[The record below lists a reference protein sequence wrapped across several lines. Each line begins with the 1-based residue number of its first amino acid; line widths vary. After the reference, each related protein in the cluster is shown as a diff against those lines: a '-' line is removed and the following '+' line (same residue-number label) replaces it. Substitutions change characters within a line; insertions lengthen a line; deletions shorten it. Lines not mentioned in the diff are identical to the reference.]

1 MAPKTAAER
10 SKIYRNRKK
19 APSDKFKKKVERIRR
34 FSTCV
39 AGTKKVKHREKLTLR
54 GRETCAKLE
63 AAGVKA
69 EASRVKALA
78 AHVKPE
84 AARVKP
90 EAARV
95 KAQAVHVKPA
105 AARVKAE
112 AARVKTKAAAVKPKA
127 ARVKPEAARV
137 KTEAARVKTKAACVK
152 PKAARVKPEAARV
165 KTEAA
170 RVKTEAARVK
180 TKAVRVKTKAAAVKT
195 EAARVKTKAARVK
208 PETAR
213 VKPEAAR
220 VKTKA
225 ASVKPEAARVKTKAA
240 SVKPEAVHVKA
251 KAGLFLPN
259 KAEGKTGSS
268 SGNPALQP
276 QGVSRSGRVR
286 KRSSKLADFKLLD
299 EIDACLNR
307 RYERP
312 CKLRKIMD
320 IKPPTDADDNVSDNF
335 ADDNYIE
342 VKDEPLEMEDEADYV
357 NGSSIYDDCKAKLYT
372 SDPLFVDMNTV
383 GEPEDSNYIVNLKR
397 MACLLWAKEGGL
409 FQRNPDMDLV
419 TVNKKLNKLWA
430 ALPQHE
436 KANWI
441 IRANDVLGSG
451 VRNITVMDFVTL
463 GTQVMGSVIANHEAL
478 DSVITGSD
486 AAGSVISASDTVRSV
501 ICANDAVGSVISTN
515 DAVDSVI
522 SPNDALSSIISAN
535 DAVSSVV
542 SSNDALSSIISAN
555 DAVSSV
561 VSSNDALSS
570 IISANDAVSSAI
582 STRDVVRPLITEKDA
597 TVSVISANDA
607 VGSAISAKNSG
618 FAFSTGITKQQ
629 TETVVHSNFIKK
641 ENERPL
647 QVIVTSSIRRPTEE
661 RPQISP
667 PESADEDVTV
677 LETKVEEEVR
687 DEAGNIG
694 TDIQRE
700 GCLEAETSSCLM
712 APTIIRKE
720 ISIFLKKTGA
730 NQEVR
735 DEAGNIGT
743 DIQREACLEAETS
756 SIKKEIG
763 IFLDKT
769 GPKENMM
776 ALHKSECF
784 RKKLL
789 KVMKEIFNKMK
800 NKNIESCPRVLEVA
814 LETLLSH
821 KMSLDQVSK
830 FFCISISRLE
840 RNLMLLAKVI
850 LSQNM
855 CVFSEAVFHDVTDDD
870 RFFEWM
876 LRMRRMGRLPIMT
889 DMFYIKEYLNLS
901 YFPVGIMDFLEMF
914 GEKVVD
920 FIKKSPVTSNDI
932 KIWKSVLTK
941 CLLGHYGIIAKNFL
955 VRRNSPRIFNCV
967 QMYLSHTH
975 VSNQVVSFRGSKNM
989 YSFVSP
995 RQKGV
1000 SVMVTFSAAGFYL
1013 KPLFMHKNYDMPL
1026 WSYQEFV
1033 DQSQFHIGATVDG
1046 HLDPLL
1052 FVTWLRLFNA
1062 ELLENNIE
1070 KPVLLFLHGHPC
1082 HASLAAT
1089 TFCQEEN
1096 IILFSHCHSPL
1107 NTMDPFLGIVDKFHF
1122 FYDRSLNNFRNY
1134 VGKDN
1139 LTLKFFPVIF
1149 FDAWNK
1155 IKEGDLAIEA
1165 FEKSGLVPFD
1175 MSVVHENINHDHVYS
1190 LSSTSVSDSPFLG
1203 KWVTCL
1209 QSSTKTLE
1217 FASQIQL
1224 PYKRQQPVVSEPH
1237 VSVNEPSADKAS
1249 NDPLQVSF
1257 EPLLQNSLDN
1267 NSFVHVYRKCMQDE
1281 EMIANTAS
1289 NGISEEL
1296 MEQVEIMDEID
1307 TVKSQE
1313 TVDSSSCSQLVA
1325 PPRDGSVTR
1334 WTAGQSSCKFYD
1346 QTTSQE
1352 MLPGQSYESLGL
1364 YDVKIESC
1372 KIESPK
1378 SDDIEFP
1385 IVYIASD
1392 SPVDDYL
1399 SSKP

>member
-112 AARVKTKAAAVKPKA
+112 AARVKTKAAG
-127 ARVKPEAARV
+127 
-137 KTEAARVKTKAACVK
+137 
-152 PKAARVKPEAARV
+152 
-165 KTEAA
+165 
-170 RVKTEAARVK
+170 
-180 TKAVRVKTKAAAVKT
+180 VKTKAAAVKT

-383 GEPEDSNYIVNLKR
+383 GEPEDSNYIVYTWQKVENYQEEEEEENLKR

-522 SPNDALSSIISAN
+522 SPN

-667 PESADEDVTV
+667 PESADET
-677 LETKVEEEVR
+677 
-687 DEAGNIG
+687 
-694 TDIQRE
+694 
-700 GCLEAETSSCLM
+700 
-712 APTIIRKE
+712 
-720 ISIFLKKTGA
+720 
-730 NQEVR
+730 
-735 DEAGNIGT
+735 
-743 DIQREACLEAETS
+743 
-756 SIKKEIG
+756 
-763 IFLDKT
+763 
-769 GPKENMM
+769 
-776 ALHKSECF
+776 
-784 RKKLL
+784 
-789 KVMKEIFNKMK
+789 VMKEPKVEQAVRAEAVAVETNSPWEGSQEEAESRESVASTTVIRTRFSTLPKTGRSRHKAPHNKSKHVYKEFLNVLKDIFSKIKTK
-800 NKNIESCPRVLEVA
+800 NVESCPKVLEAA
-814 LETLLSH
+814 LEMVLSQ
-821 KMSLDQVSK
+821 KFPVEKVSV
-830 FFCISISRLE
+830 FHCISISRLE
-840 RNLMLLAKVI
+840 RN
-850 LSQNM
+850 
-855 CVFSEAVFHDVTDDD
+855 
-870 RFFEWM
+870 
-876 LRMRRMGRLPIMT
+876 
-889 DMFYIKEYLNLS
+889 
-901 YFPVGIMDFLEMF
+901 
-914 GEKVVD
+914 
-920 FIKKSPVTSNDI
+920 
-932 KIWKSVLTK
+932 
-941 CLLGHYGIIAKNFL
+941 
-955 VRRNSPRIFNCV
+955 
-967 QMYLSHTH
+967 
-975 VSNQVVSFRGSKNM
+975 VVSLSKL
-989 YSFVSP
+989 
-995 RQKGV
+995 
-1000 SVMVTFSAAGFYL
+1000 AG
-1013 KPLFMHKNYDMPL
+1013 
-1026 WSYQEFV
+1026 
-1033 DQSQFHIGATVDG
+1033 
-1046 HLDPLL
+1046 
-1052 FVTWLRLFNA
+1052 
-1062 ELLENNIE
+1062 
-1070 KPVLLFLHGHPC
+1070 
-1082 HASLAAT
+1082 
-1089 TFCQEEN
+1089 
-1096 IILFSHCHSPL
+1096 
-1107 NTMDPFLGIVDKFHF
+1107 
-1122 FYDRSLNNFRNY
+1122 RS
-1134 VGKDN
+1134 
-1139 LTLKFFPVIF
+1139 
-1149 FDAWNK
+1149 
-1155 IKEGDLAIEA
+1155 
-1165 FEKSGLVPFD
+1165 
-1175 MSVVHENINHDHVYS
+1175 
-1190 LSSTSVSDSPFLG
+1190 
-1203 KWVTCL
+1203 
-1209 QSSTKTLE
+1209 
-1217 FASQIQL
+1217 
-1224 PYKRQQPVVSEPH
+1224 
-1237 VSVNEPSADKAS
+1237 
-1249 NDPLQVSF
+1249 
-1257 EPLLQNSLDN
+1257 
-1267 NSFVHVYRKCMQDE
+1267 
-1281 EMIANTAS
+1281 
-1289 NGISEEL
+1289 
-1296 MEQVEIMDEID
+1296 
-1307 TVKSQE
+1307 
-1313 TVDSSSCSQLVA
+1313 
-1325 PPRDGSVTR
+1325 
-1334 WTAGQSSCKFYD
+1334 
-1346 QTTSQE
+1346 E
-1352 MLPGQSYESLGL
+1352 MLQYWKLKL
-1364 YDVKIESC
+1364 K
-1372 KIESPK
+1372 KK
-1378 SDDIEFP
+1378 
-1385 IVYIASD
+1385 
-1392 SPVDDYL
+1392 
-1399 SSKP
+1399 

>member
-137 KTEAARVKTKAACVK
+137 KTEAARVKTKAAC
-152 PKAARVKPEAARV
+152 VKPEAARV

-383 GEPEDSNYIVNLKR
+383 GEPEDSNYIVYTWQKVENYQEEEEEENLKR

-667 PESADEDVTV
+667 PESADEDVAV
-677 LETKVEEEVR
+677 METKVEEEVR

-700 GCLEAETSSCLM
+700 SCQEAETSSCLTV
-712 APTIIRKE
+712 PTSLRKE
-720 ISIFLKKTGA
+720 ISIFLDDVT
-730 NQEVR
+730 
-735 DEAGNIGT
+735 
-743 DIQREACLEAETS
+743 
-756 SIKKEIG
+756 
-763 IFLDKT
+763 
-769 GPKENMM
+769 
-776 ALHKSECF
+776 ALHKSECIS
-784 RKKLL
+784 KNLL
-789 KVMKEIFNKMK
+789 KIMKETLAKIKPI
-800 NKNIESCPRVLEVA
+800 NIENCPEVLEA
-814 LETLLSH
+814 TFETVLSQ
-821 KMSLDQVSK
+821 KISLDHVSK
-830 FFCISISRLE
+830 FFCTSISRLK
-840 RNLMLLAKVI
+840 RHMLSFAKFI
-850 LSQNM
+850 WNPSM
-855 CVFSEAVFHDVTDDD
+855 CVPRKALFHDITCITDDD

-876 LRMRRMGRLPIMT
+876 LRMRRMGRPPVT
-889 DMFYIKEYLNLS
+889 NDRRYIKEYLSLS
-901 YFPVGIMDFLEMF
+901 CLPKGTKEFLRKF
-914 GEKVVD
+914 GKKDVD
-920 FIKKSPVTSNDI
+920 FKLITDNDV
-932 KIWKSVLTK
+932 KIWSTMFVQYLSHR
-941 CLLGHYGIIAKNFL
+941 CGIIAKNFL
-955 VRRNSPRIFNCV
+955 ARRNSPRIFNCV
-967 QMYLSHTH
+967 QLYLSHTH
-975 VSNQVVSFRGSKNM
+975 VSNQVISFRGSKNM

-1000 SVMVTFSAAGFYL
+1000 SVMVTYSAAGFYL
-1013 KPLFMHKNYDMPL
+1013 KPLFMQKNYDMPV
-1026 WSYQEFV
+1026 WSDQEFI
-1033 DQSQFHIGATVDG
+1033 DQSQFHIGATADG
-1046 HLDPLL
+1046 QLDPLL

-1096 IILFSHCHSPL
+1096 IILFSHYHSPL
-1107 NTMDPFLGIVDKFHF
+1107 NIMDPFLGMVNKFHF
-1122 FYDRSLNNFRNY
+1122 HYDRSLKIFENY
-1134 VGKDN
+1134 IGKDH
-1139 LTLKFFPVIF
+1139 LTLKYFPVIF
-1149 FDAWNK
+1149 LDAWNK
-1155 IKEGDLAIEA
+1155 MTGNVAMDA
-1165 FEKSGLVPFD
+1165 FKKSGLVPFN
-1175 MSVVHENINHDHVYS
+1175 MSVVLENINHDQGS
-1190 LSSTSVSDSPFLG
+1190 NSVPASVNFLVPG
-1203 KWVTCL
+1203 MWVTCL
-1209 QSSTKTLE
+1209 HSNTKTFE
-1217 FASQIQL
+1217 FSPQILL
-1224 PYKRQQPVVSEPH
+1224 PYKHQQQTVSEP
-1237 VSVNEPSADKAS
+1237 VLNIMEP
-1249 NDPLQVSF
+1249 V
-1257 EPLLQNSLDN
+1257 
-1267 NSFVHVYRKCMQDE
+1267 
-1281 EMIANTAS
+1281 IANPLPFA
-1289 NGISEEL
+1289 G
-1296 MEQVEIMDEID
+1296 VEPNF
-1307 TVKSQE
+1307 
-1313 TVDSSSCSQLVA
+1313 L
-1325 PPRDGSVTR
+1325 
-1334 WTAGQSSCKFYD
+1334 
-1346 QTTSQE
+1346 
-1352 MLPGQSYESLGL
+1352 
-1364 YDVKIESC
+1364 
-1372 KIESPK
+1372 
-1378 SDDIEFP
+1378 
-1385 IVYIASD
+1385 
-1392 SPVDDYL
+1392 
-1399 SSKP
+1399 

>member
-383 GEPEDSNYIVNLKR
+383 GEPEDSNYIVYTWQKVENYQEEEEEENLKR

-522 SPNDALSSIISAN
+522 SPN

-667 PESADEDVTV
+667 PESADET
-677 LETKVEEEVR
+677 
-687 DEAGNIG
+687 
-694 TDIQRE
+694 
-700 GCLEAETSSCLM
+700 
-712 APTIIRKE
+712 
-720 ISIFLKKTGA
+720 
-730 NQEVR
+730 
-735 DEAGNIGT
+735 
-743 DIQREACLEAETS
+743 
-756 SIKKEIG
+756 
-763 IFLDKT
+763 
-769 GPKENMM
+769 
-776 ALHKSECF
+776 
-784 RKKLL
+784 
-789 KVMKEIFNKMK
+789 VMKEPKVEQAVRAEAVAVETNSPWEGSQEEAESRESVASTTVIRTRFSTLPKTGRSRHKAPHNKSKHVYKEFLNVLKDIFSKIKTK
-800 NKNIESCPRVLEVA
+800 NVESCPKVLEAA
-814 LETLLSH
+814 LEMVLSQ
-821 KMSLDQVSK
+821 KFPVEKVSV
-830 FFCISISRLE
+830 FHCISISRLE
-840 RNLMLLAKVI
+840 RNVVSLSKLAGR
-850 LSQNM
+850 SGTS
-855 CVFSEAVFHDVTDDD
+855 VFCRALRDIVCITDDEK
-870 RFFEWM
+870 FFEWM
-876 LRMRRMGRLPIMT
+876 LRMRRMGRPPVMSDT
-889 DMFYIKEYLNLS
+889 HYVKEYLGLS
-901 YFPVGIMDFLEMF
+901 YYPRGVCEFIEVF
-914 GEKVVD
+914 GEKID
-920 FIKKSPVTSNDI
+920 CFQNWCT
-932 KIWKSVLTK
+932 LTNESMLK
-941 CLLGHYGIIAKNFL
+941 WANFFNNFL
-955 VRRNSPRIFNCV
+955 RIHYEITAKKFMVRKNSSRIFSCV
-967 QMYLSHTH
+967 MLYLSHTH
-975 VSNQVVSFRGSKNM
+975 INNQVIIFRGHRNT

-995 RQKGV
+995 SQKGV
-1000 SVMVTFSAAGFYL
+1000 NVLVTFSAAGFYL
-1013 KPLFMHKNYDMPL
+1013 KPLFLQQKYDMPV
-1026 WSYQEFV
+1026 WADQEFV
-1033 DQSQFHIGATVDG
+1033 DQSQFHIGATADG
-1046 HLDPLL
+1046 QLDPLL
-1052 FVTWLRLFNA
+1052 FVTWLKLFNA
-1062 ELLENNIE
+1062 ELLEKNIE

-1096 IILFSHCHSPL
+1096 IILFSHYHSPL
-1107 NTMDPFLGIVDKFHF
+1107 NIMDPFLGIM
-1122 FYDRSLNNFRNY
+1122 NNFSLHYERSIRNFQNY
-1134 VGKDN
+1134 IGKDN
-1139 LTLKFFPVIF
+1139 LTLKYLPVIF
-1149 FDAWNK
+1149 LDALIK
-1155 IKEGDLAIEA
+1155 ISEDHVMDA
-1165 FEKSGLVPFD
+1165 FKKSGLVPFD
-1175 MSVVHENINHDHVYS
+1175 VSVVRESIDTNRVHN
-1190 LSSTSVSDSPFLG
+1190 STSTLYPLCGTWVSHSP
-1203 KWVTCL
+1203 
-1209 QSSTKTLE
+1209 SNTKKCNFE
-1217 FASQIQL
+1217 FAPQIQL
-1224 PYKRQQPVVSEPH
+1224 PYKRQQLVVSEPH
-1237 VSVNEPSADKAS
+1237 VNIIEPSADKAFLFAS

-1257 EPLLQNSLDN
+1257 EPLLQSSLDN
-1267 NSFVHVYRKCMQDE
+1267 NSFVHVYRKCVQDE

-1296 MEQVEIMDEID
+1296 MEQVEIKDEIN